1 MPIHINNTR
10 CMDCSFRSLIF
21 DKVDS
26 DELEQLNAHKNEYIF
41 HKGEKI
47 VEEGNATK
55 RFVYLK
61 RGLVKLSKKSE
72 NNKAQIISVSK
83 PKNFIGFLD
92 VFSREQ
98 YQYSI
103 TAVSNTEVCFINAE
117 VIKKIIGQNGQ
128 FALKVL
134 SKICHVSDEIIFNRV
149 NICSKQMR
157 GRIAFLLLYLAREIF
172 DSGDFQLP
180 LTRREIGELIA
191 MSTEN
196 VIRILSEFK
205 REGILRMDGKN
216 ICIAD
221 PHQLELISK
230 VS

>member
-1 MPIHINNTR
+1 MPIKIDNTR
-10 CMDCSFRSLIF
+10 CADCSFRSLIF

-26 DELEQLNAHKNEYIF
+26 HELEQLNAFKNEYIY

-47 VEEGNATK
+47 VGEGTATNQ
-55 RFVYLK
+55 FVYLK
-61 RGLVKLSKKSE
+61 RGLIKLSRKTANGKE
-72 NNKAQIISVSK
+72 QIISISK

-92 VFSREQ
+92 VFSHEH

-103 TAVSNTEVCFINAE
+103 TAISKTEVCFIGTD
-117 VIKKIIGQNGQ
+117 VIKNIIGQNGQ

-172 DSGDFQLP
+172 DSNEFKLP

-196 VIRILSEFK
+196 VIRIISEFRK
-205 REGILRMDGKN
+205 EGILSMEGKN
-216 ICIAD
+216 LHIED
-221 PHQLELISK
+221 FSQLELISK
-230 VS
+230 VN